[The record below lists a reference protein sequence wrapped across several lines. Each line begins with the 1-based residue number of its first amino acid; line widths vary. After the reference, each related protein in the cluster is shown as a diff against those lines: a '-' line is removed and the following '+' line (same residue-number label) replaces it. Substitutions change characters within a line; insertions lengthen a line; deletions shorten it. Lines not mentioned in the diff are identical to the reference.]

1 VRIKSSYL
9 ITLSALL
16 LMVGAWSGTRAQ
28 SIYLDP
34 EITYVTT
41 GVGAEFDVEIRVSDN
56 LPSLKSF
63 IYHFDFDPTKLD
75 TVSTTQGPLFPSSG
89 AGTAFGVYIV
99 QDTIMQVEDLILGA
113 GVDVSGPGLVATI
126 RFRVLDTGTVV
137 LAVTNHR
144 LRDVAGTLLATDAY
158 GGVIYINVPPLE
170 FNLLSP
176 IGGAS
181 VSGLPGDLIPL
192 SWEEAPSV
200 YPGEG
205 TVYTLEYSTSPT
217 FEPAETST
225 VPDILTNS
233 YGLDVG
239 DLEWAYEGIYYW
251 RVTAT
256 GDVYGFER
264 PCTPES
270 ETFDFTYTPM
280 APEPFDLVAPADGVT
295 ISGVSQVLF
304 NWEDATSVVPG
315 DEIDYTLYVAL
326 HPTVQAD
333 IVAEQPVAVSE
344 YLLPI
349 GGLPRNTPLYWRVG
363 ANNKYSVTYST
374 SIYGVTFLGCC
385 IGRVGDANNSGLDE
399 PTISDISV
407 LIDAKFISGSCVGL
421 IECLQEADINQSGGL
436 EPTCDDITISDI
448 SILIDYLFITG
459 STLGLADC
467 L

>member
-1 VRIKSSYL
+1 MRIKSSYL
-9 ITLSALL
+9 IALSALL
-16 LMVGAWSGTRAQ
+16 LVGAWSGTRAQ

-34 EITYVTT
+34 ENTYVTT

-99 QDTIMQVEDLILGA
+99 QDTIIQVEDLVLGA
-113 GVDVSGPGLVATI
+113 GVAVSGPGLVATI
-126 RFRVLDTGTVV
+126 RFKVLDTGTVV

-144 LRDVAGTLLATDAY
+144 LRDVAGTLLETDAF
-158 GGVIYINVPPLE
+158 GGVVYINVPPQE

-181 VSGLPGDLIPL
+181 VSGLPGELIPL

-205 TVYTLEYSTSPT
+205 IVYTLEYSTSPT
-217 FEPAETST
+217 FEPSESWT
-225 VPDILTNS
+225 VTDILTNS

-239 DLEWAYEGIYYW
+239 DLEWAYEGLYYW

-264 PCTPES
+264 LCTPES
-270 ETFDFTYTPM
+270 ETFDFSYTPV
-280 APEPFDLVAPADGVT
+280 APEPFDLVAPADAAI

-304 NWEDATSVVPG
+304 DWEDATSVVPG

-333 IVAEQPVAVSE
+333 IVVEQPAIATSQ
-344 YLLPI
+344 YLLSI
-349 GGLPRNTPLYWRVG
+349 SGLPRNTPLYWRVG
-363 ANNKYSVTYST
+363 AFNHYSVTYST
-374 SIYGVTFLGCC
+374 SIRGVTFPGCC
-385 IGRVGDANNSGLDE
+385 VGRVGDANGSGDDE
-399 PTISDISV
+399 PTISDVAI
-407 LIDAKFISGSCVGL
+407 LIDAKFIAGSCEGK
-421 IECLQEADINQSGGL
+421 IECLQEADINQSGGF

-448 SILIDYLFITG
+448 SVLIDYLFITG
-459 STLGLADC
+459 SSLGLADC